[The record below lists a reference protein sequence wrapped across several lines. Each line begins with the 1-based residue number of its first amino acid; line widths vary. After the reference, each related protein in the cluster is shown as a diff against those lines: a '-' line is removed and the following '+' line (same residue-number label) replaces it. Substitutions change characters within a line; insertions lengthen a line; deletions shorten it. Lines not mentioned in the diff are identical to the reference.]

1 MTQGTQHSYVAPRVN
16 IVEQADAY
24 AIEAELPGVP
34 KDQIELE
41 IKDGELILKGTR
53 DGGGPEGGYRLKE
66 RPSADFYRS
75 FALGD
80 TIDTSKVTANM
91 NDGVLT
97 VTLQKVEQAKPLAIS
112 VN

>member
-1 MTQGTQHSYVAPRVN
+1 MTQGTKHSYMAPRVN

-24 AIEAELPGVP
+24 TIEAELPGVP
-34 KDQIELE
+34 KDQVELE
-41 IKDGELILKGTR
+41 IKDGELTLKGTR
-53 DGGGPEGGYRLKE
+53 NGNGHEGGFRIKE
-66 RPSADFYRS
+66 RPGADFYRS
-75 FALGD
+75 FALGE
-80 TIDTSKVTANM
+80 TIDTGKVTANM